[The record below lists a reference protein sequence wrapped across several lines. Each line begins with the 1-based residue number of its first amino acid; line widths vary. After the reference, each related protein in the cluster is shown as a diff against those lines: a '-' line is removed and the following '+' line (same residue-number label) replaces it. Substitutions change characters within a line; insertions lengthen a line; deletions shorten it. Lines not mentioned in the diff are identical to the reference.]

1 MSSYLKIILT
11 AFLSAIGGSLATYFM
26 AMPKKRREKQEQ
38 QKKELENIKE
48 GVQAILRSQ
57 IQSQYS
63 LMIHRGYAKPYEHQ
77 NLSYLYESYKKL
89 GGNSYIENLY
99 KQTLN
104 LQVHY
109 ESEEEKER
117 HQRYRN
123 EGE

>member
-38 QKKELENIKE
+38 KEKELENIKE

-63 LMIHRGYAKPYEHQ
+63 LMTHRGYAKPYESQ

-99 KQTLN
+99 KQALN

-109 ESEEEKER
+109 ESKEEKER

-123 EGE
+123 EEE

>member
-11 AFLSAIGGSLATYFM
+11 AFLSAVGGSLATYFM

-38 QKKELENIKE
+38 KEKELENIKE

-63 LMIHRGYAKPYEHQ
+63 LMIHRTYAKPYERQ

-99 KQTLN
+99 KQALN

-117 HQRYRN
+117 YQRYRN

>member
-26 AMPKKRREKQEQ
+26 AMPRKRREKQEQ
-38 QKKELENIKE
+38 QEKELENIKE

-63 LMIHRGYAKPYEHQ
+63 LMIHRGYAKPYERQ

-99 KQTLN
+99 KQALN

-109 ESEEEKER
+109 ESKEEKER

-123 EGE
+123 GGE

>member
-38 QKKELENIKE
+38 KEKELENIKE

-63 LMIHRGYAKPYEHQ
+63 LMTHRGYAKPYERQ
-77 NLSYLYESYKKL
+77 NLSYLYESYKQL

-99 KQTLN
+99 KQALN

-109 ESEEEKER
+109 ESKEEKER
-117 HQRYRN
+117 YQRYRN
-123 EGE
+123 EEE

>member
-38 QKKELENIKE
+38 QEKELENIKE

-63 LMIHRGYAKPYEHQ
+63 LMIHRGYAKPYERQ

-99 KQTLN
+99 KQALN

-109 ESEEEKER
+109 ESKEEKER

>member
-26 AMPKKRREKQEQ
+26 AMPKKRHEKQEQ
-38 QKKELENIKE
+38 QEKELENIKE

-63 LMIHRGYAKPYEHQ
+63 VMIHRGYAKPYEHQ

-104 LQVHY
+104 LQVHS